1 MPTWW
6 SDIEFANLNVIE
18 LQPCRARAPDR
29 LRCGAGI
36 GSREM
41 VRMVQAKG
49 AGYAMSKQQELETMQ
64 CVAHAT
70 GALWVIRC
78 SQLMIII
85 HAAKC
90 CGDTR
95 LHKKPAG
102 DKSHVRAGVIL
113 DPVYSGKA
121 YHTLMDEMKQQPEQW
136 TGRKVLFLH
145 TGGLFGMYDKV
156 SQLQP
161 MLQKMNTADRM
172 VVS

>member
-6 SDIEFANLNVIE
+6 PDIEFVNLNVIE

-70 GALWVIRC
+70 GALLLIRC
-78 SQLMIII
+78 SQLMMAI

-90 CGDTR
+90 FGDTR
-95 LHKKPAG
+95 TPKTTAG
-102 DKSHVRAGVIL
+102 DKVIRACRRDSGPGVLGQSLPHSHGRDEAAARAVERQESAFSAYWRLIWHVRQGVSAAAHVTE
-113 DPVYSGKA
+113 DGHS
-121 YHTLMDEMKQQPEQW
+121 
-136 TGRKVLFLH
+136 
-145 TGGLFGMYDKV
+145 
-156 SQLQP
+156 
-161 MLQKMNTADRM
+161 
-172 VVS
+172 